1 MEIAD
6 TLKTIALQKG
16 YASKRRHIFL
26 CIHGKCAPREESE
39 QLWEYLKR
47 RLSEL
52 EPDSS
57 TATVARSKV
66 DCLRICNGGHIALV
80 YPEGTM
86 YYDLNEKKLERII
99 IEHLLGGKPIEE
111 YSFFEKALS

>member
-1 MEIAD
+1 MEIKEN
-6 TLKTIALQKG
+6 LKNLALQKG
-16 YASKRRHIFL
+16 YGTKKRHIFL
-26 CIHGKCAPREESE
+26 CMQGKCAPHEEVE
-39 QLWEYLKR
+39 KLWEYLKK

-66 DCLRICNGGHIALV
+66 DCLRICSNGPIALV

-86 YYDLNEKKLERII
+86 YYDLNENKLERII
-99 IEHLLGGKPIEE
+99 VEHLLGGRPVEE
-111 YSFFEKALS
+111 YSFFEKSL